1 MIELKFEQRPMPWSR
16 PARGKNGKAY
26 TLSKQRKYIEDLA
39 LMLKQAAL
47 GEQYGGAVHASLL
60 FDYRKDKPCTIIRL
74 EDYSF
79 RPDLKT
85 TRGDIDNLA
94 KMVLEAIELSGIVK
108 DDAQIAML
116 KAEKIK

>member
-1 MIELKFEQRPMPWSR
+1 MIELKFEQRPIPWARPSR
-16 PARGKNGKAY
+16 SRVGIVYN
-26 TLSKQRKYIEDLA
+26 TDIQTKYREDLA

-47 GEQYGGAVHASLL
+47 GEQFGGAVKANLL
-60 FDYRKDKPCTIIRL
+60 FDYRRDNPCTIIQL

-94 KMVLEAIELSGIVK
+94 KMVLESIELSGIVK

-116 KAEKIK
+116 KAEKVK